1 MRAQLHRNV
10 TIAEVKTVPDVARK
24 KHYRKHDC
32 VTHPVTPS
40 ALRGIDK
47 QACMRHEVTSN

>member
-10 TIAEVKTVPDVARK
+10 TMAEVKTVPDVARK
-24 KHYRKHDC
+24 KHYRKHDG